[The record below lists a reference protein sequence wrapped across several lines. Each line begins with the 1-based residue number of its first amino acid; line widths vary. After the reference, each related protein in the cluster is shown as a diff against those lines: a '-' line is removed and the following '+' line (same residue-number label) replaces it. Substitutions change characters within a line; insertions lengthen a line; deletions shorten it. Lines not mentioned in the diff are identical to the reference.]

1 MANTDEAILNT
12 WLEIID
18 QAIRKFDQRAR
29 KVDSKKKTP
38 SAVLGVFKPLGTHV
52 GTFLCLPTNRC

>member
-18 QAIRKFDQRAR
+18 QAIR